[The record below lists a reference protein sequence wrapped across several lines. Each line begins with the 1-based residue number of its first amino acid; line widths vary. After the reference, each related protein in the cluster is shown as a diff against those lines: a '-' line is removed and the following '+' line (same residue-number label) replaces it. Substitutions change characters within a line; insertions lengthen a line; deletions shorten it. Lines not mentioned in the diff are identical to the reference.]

1 MAKLGAGASAAHAA
15 MGPITF
21 TTTLAKR
28 GPGVAIILDDGQ
40 AAAVGEGEGAK
51 RFPVTATINGYTWR
65 STVVRMRGE
74 YVLGLSKDVRGLAGV
89 AADDQ
94 VQVALALDRAERTVQ
109 LPPALAEALGRYPD
123 ASAAYDRLA
132 YTHRK
137 EFANWVTEAKR
148 DKTRERRVAKTL
160 EMLRA
165 GQTRS

>member
-1 MAKLGAGASAAHAA
+1 MAKLGAGAGAAHTT
-15 MGPITF
+15 MGSIRF

-28 GPGVAIILDDGQ
+28 GPGVAIVLDDAQ
-40 AAAVGEGEGAK
+40 VAAVGEGAK

-74 YVLGLSKDVRGLAGV
+74 YLLGLSKDVRGHTGV

-94 VQVALALDRAERTVQ
+94 VQVALKLDRAERTVQ

-123 ASAAYDRLA
+123 ASAAYGRLA

-137 EFANWVTEAKR
+137 EFANWVMEAKR
-148 DKTRERRVAKTL
+148 DETRERRVAKTL